1 MDRLKNRKYV
11 ACIII
16 MFLILIFLKGNTVQ
30 ALWLG
35 QTGITI
41 NVTPGLTGAHFNMS
55 NPGTNAYCIQ
65 QGQRLNDYN
74 NDGAMFKVTRQ
85 VHISGDEA
93 HWEAINGASATKKDP
108 LNVQM
113 AWIINQGDPGSNHI
127 AGYYSE
133 KQKAIYQIF
142 QSWSDMLGMSGGLA
156 INGGSYTSYFV
167 NESAKYYESWK
178 SQTDAYVN
186 NNTPDIKNMKK
197 EVYKDPS
204 SGKEYI
210 QVGPINLTYNS
221 RYKNATVYN
230 QNGSPVKVKYARYE
244 GNTLR
249 LYDNINDA
257 SKSNQNFYIM
267 VDTSENVSTITLKAT
282 VTANRQDL
290 SADVWVLQEQSNMG
304 RQNWIVAKGQ
314 INNKSTNAE
323 ITIGPIEIL
332 GNLKIKKIDI
342 DSKKPL
348 AKVGFKLY
356 YKNANKY
363 VESADGNKVA
373 TYTSDINKAKEF
385 FTDSN
390 GIVEIKKLK
399 MGEYIIYE
407 TKNPNQGYEHITTPV
422 NVKEIQVNKPKNEV
436 TIGNKRKYVDLSGI
450 VWEDIGDGKQTY
462 RNNLYGSEDK
472 LIEGMTVKLL
482 ENGNEVMKTTTDKSG
497 KYIFKE
503 VEIDKLSS
511 YYISFTYNGMSYECV
526 PKSLDKANGSKATEG
541 KEREKFNNRFAEIKN
556 GEAIG
561 TNGNKTPIEYNKND
575 KKYESQIDLGKKETN
590 GKKPYYGVYEKYTIT
605 SNTYNAYNGY
615 LNSIKTPDEIRKN
628 DIKEITDINLGI
640 FLREQPN
647 ASLIKDLNNVKVSI
661 KGQTHTYNYR
671 ERFNNSKVYTEGK
684 ELKDLE
690 TQIKFQGKYSE
701 MTYSRPLYASDIS
714 YEGTDELTVRA
725 IYEIGLINKSTN
737 LKMKVSEIHDY
748 FDSKYELKAIGR
760 KIDKKGYV
768 IDDTSIKRQELSEQN
783 NYKHIQI
790 STNIIIEPQKEEK
803 IYVELEVSKDKI
815 VEILDGNKNIKL
827 DNIAEIGRYGTLDP
841 NGNVYAGIDENSEP
855 GNANPLDP
863 KTYEDDTDKAPG
875 LSLIL
880 QKNARKVT
888 GKVFLDNIETSKAP
902 TTIMTGEERKGNG
915 QYDNGEKGI
924 KDVEIKLV
932 YADNPDKVAKIYD
945 ESSKTLTKDAI
956 VKTSAEGD
964 FEISGFIPGN
974 YELKYIWGDKE
985 YKVQNYKGTV
995 IDESI
1000 WNKNEQNNEWYKTTE
1015 PRYSD
1020 AVDNYETRQN
1030 IDNQT
1035 KKVINSNIKTINDYI
1050 EGSKLVLKDGAEE
1063 TMITKMDSKTQDF
1076 KVNIEYSN
1084 ESSDIKEE
1092 FEKNPDGSLK
1102 LDSEGNLISKEE
1114 FKNTLKNVD
1123 FGIVERPKQQLNIEK
1138 HIKQLKITLPNG
1150 EILVDAKVEKG
1161 PDGKYHLAEKTPYT
1175 VYLPRSNSA
1184 EGAIKIE
1191 IDQELIEGAK
1201 LDVIYEITVRNT
1213 SELDYISEGYY
1224 KFGNPKENPVKLTP
1238 SIIDYL
1244 DESLIITD
1252 KVTLDKWNKL
1262 SLEDKKEL
1270 FKNGSLDENLKK
1282 YIEKLKSIQ
1291 THISEKPL
1299 KATEETK
1306 VELISSRLLSKN
1318 DEIILSN
1325 KTEIIEIDK
1334 TGGRPPIP
1342 IPGNFN
1348 PLTNEPR
1355 EPDVD
1360 TSEEIIIIPPT
1371 GLSNN
1376 KIIYI
1381 ILGISTLGILTSGII
1396 LIKKYVLKK

>member
-1 MDRLKNRKYV
+1 MNIIKKRKYIIF
-11 ACIII
+11 III
-16 MFLILIFLKGNTVQ
+16 IFLILICLKGETVY

-35 QTGITI
+35 QTGITV
-41 NVTPGLTGAHFNMS
+41 NVTPGLSGAHFNMS
-55 NPGTNAYCIQ
+55 DAGSNAYCIQ
-65 QGQRLNDYN
+65 QGQRLNDFK
-74 NDGAMFKVTRQ
+74 NDGAHFKVTRQ
-85 VHISGDEA
+85 VNISGDQA
-93 HWEAINGASATKKDP
+93 HWEADNGAAATVKDP

-113 AWIINQGDPGSNHI
+113 AWIINQGDTGSNHLK
-127 AGYYSE
+127 GQYSE

-142 QSWSDMLGMSGGLA
+142 QSWSDRLGMSGGLA

-167 NESAKYYESWK
+167 NESIKYYEAWK
-178 SQTDAYVN
+178 NQSYAYIN
-186 NNTPDIKNMKK
+186 NNTPDVKNMKK
-197 EVYKDPS
+197 EVYQDIS

-221 RYKNATVYN
+221 SYKNATVYN
-230 QNGSPVKVKYARYE
+230 QNGSPINVKYAKYE

-257 SKSNQNFYIM
+257 SKSNQDFYIM

-290 SADVWVLQEQSNMG
+290 SADVWVLQEQENRG
-304 RQNWIVAKGQ
+304 RQNWIVAQGR
-314 INNKSTNAE
+314 INNNSTNAE

-332 GNLKIKKIDI
+332 GDLKINKIDI

-363 VESADGNKVA
+363 VESASGDKVA
-373 TYTSDINKAKEF
+373 TYTSDVNSAQEF

-390 GIVEIKKLK
+390 GQLEIKKLK

-407 TKNPNQGYEHITTPV
+407 TKNPNQGYEHITVPV
-422 NVKEIQVNKPKNEV
+422 NVKEIQINKPKNEV

-462 RNNLYGSEDK
+462 RNNLYGSEDQ
-472 LIEGMTVKLL
+472 LIEGMTVQLL

-497 KYIFKE
+497 KYLFKD

-526 PKSLDKANGSKATEG
+526 PKNLSEANGSKATEG
-541 KEREKFNNRFAEIKN
+541 TEREKFNNKFAEIKN

-561 TNGNKTPIEYNKND
+561 TDGNKTPIEYDKND
-575 KKYESQIDLGKKETN
+575 KKYESQIDLGKKESN
-590 GKKPYYGVYEKYTIT
+590 GKKPYYGVYEKYKIT
-605 SNTYNAYNGY
+605 SNTYNAYNGC
-615 LNSIKTPDEIRKN
+615 LDSIKTPDEIRKN

-671 ERFNNSKVYTEGK
+671 ERFNNAKVYTEGK

-690 TQIKFQGKYSE
+690 PQVKFQGKYSE

-725 IYEIGLINKSTN
+725 IYEIGIINKSTN
-737 LKMKVSEIHDY
+737 LKMKISKIYDY
-748 FDSKYELKAIGR
+748 FDSKYELKSIGR
-760 KIDKKGYV
+760 KIDKNGSV
-768 IDDTSIKRQELSEQN
+768 IDDTSIKRQEINEQN
-783 NYKHIQI
+783 NYKQIQI
-790 STNIIIEPQKEEK
+790 STNIIVEPQKEEK

-827 DNIAEIGRYGTLDP
+827 DNIAEIGRYGTLDS
-841 NGNVYAGIDENSEP
+841 NGNIYAGIDGNSEP

-863 KTYEDDTDKAPG
+863 KTYEDDTDKAQG

-880 QKNARKVT
+880 QKNARKIT
-888 GKVFLDNIETSKAP
+888 GKVFLDNIETSNDP

-915 QYDNGEKGI
+915 QYDDGEKGV
-924 KDVEIKLV
+924 KEVEVKLV
-932 YADNPDKVAKIYD
+932 YADNPDEVAKIYD
-945 ESSKTLTKDAI
+945 EELKTLTKDAI
-956 VKTSAEGD
+956 VKTNSNGD
-964 FEISGFIPGN
+964 FEISGFIPEN

-985 YKVQNYKGTV
+985 YKVQDYKGTI

-1020 AVDNYETRQN
+1020 SVDNYETREN

-1035 KKVINSNIKTINDYI
+1035 KKIINANIKTINDYI
-1050 EGSKLVLKDGAEE
+1050 EDSKLILEDGTEE
-1063 TMITKMDSKTQDF
+1063 TMIRKMDSNTQDF

-1084 ESSDIKEE
+1084 ENSNINEE

-1102 LDSEGNLISKEE
+1102 LDSQGNLISKDE
-1114 FKNTLKNVD
+1114 FKNTIKNID
-1123 FGIVERPKQQLNIEK
+1123 FGIVERPKQQLNVEK
-1138 HIKQLKITLPNG
+1138 HIKQVKITLSNG
-1150 EILVDAKVEKG
+1150 VILLNAKVEKG
-1161 PDGKYHLAEKTPYT
+1161 PDGKYQLAEKTPYT
-1175 VYLPRSNSA
+1175 IYLPRTNAA

-1201 LDVIYEITVRNT
+1201 LDVTYEITIKNV

-1224 KFGNPKENPVKLTP
+1224 KFGNPKDNPVKLTP

-1252 KVTLDKWNKL
+1252 KVTLDKWEKL
-1262 SLEDKKEL
+1262 SLENKKDL
-1270 FKNGSLDENLKK
+1270 FENGSLDKDLKE
-1282 YIEKLKSIQ
+1282 YIEKLKSVQ

-1306 VELISSRLLSKN
+1306 VELVSSRLLSKN

-1342 IPGNFN
+1342 IPGNFD
-1348 PLTNEPR
+1348 PSTNEPR

-1371 GLSNN
+1371 GLSKN
-1376 KIIYI
+1376 KMIYI

-1396 LIKKYVLKK
+1396 LIKKFVLRK